1 MWLWVLEALREY
13 LSTIVSIVT
22 ILSSIAALSYWL
34 GRKFAE
40 IDDRFKQIDDR
51 FKQIDDRFKQIDEK
65 LKHIEARLD
74 SHSKELRELRG
85 YTDAGLK
92 ELKEYT
98 DKRFSELKEYTDK
111 RFKEL
116 KEYVDGKFS
125 ELKEYTDRRFSELRE
140 YTDKRFNELKE
151 YVDGRFD
158 RVDGEIERLRGY
170 VGRVVDALSRASVEA
185 YSVLIEYMGVKGLVE
200 EKEAAFLKRRVAG
213 VYTVYK
219 VVAHNPLSKEEL
231 EFILRTFNK
240 PLNEITIEEMDKA
253 YELGKRIFAED
264 LDERGF
270 LLAIAAATIR
280 AYLRSKQ
287 EKEGEGG
294 E

>member
-51 FKQIDDRFKQIDEK
+51 FKQIDEK

-98 DKRFSELKEYTDK
+98 DKRFNEL
-111 RFKEL
+111 R
-116 KEYVDGKFS
+116 
-125 ELKEYTDRRFSELRE
+125 EYTDRRFSELRE

-231 EFILRTFNK
+231 EFIRRTFNK